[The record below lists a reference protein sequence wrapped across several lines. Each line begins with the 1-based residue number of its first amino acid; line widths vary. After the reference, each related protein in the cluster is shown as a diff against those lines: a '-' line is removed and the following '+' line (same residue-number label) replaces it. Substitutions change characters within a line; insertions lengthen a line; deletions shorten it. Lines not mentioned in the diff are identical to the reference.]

1 MGWCRQ
7 ATSHYLNQCCIW
19 FHSAVASI
27 YTVSATGINPNN
39 MIKFYDAI
47 YMASSWSMSERDVL
61 YWNPQNCVTCRMPMQ
76 TSQQNQL
83 RFGTSSTAGSTAD
96 WLLTW
101 HTHRPDIKNGFFL
114 YWLFI
119 WKFCTKDVHNVLCKI
134 NLKQIGPW
142 RKSYGEIL
150 RSECGISVLVKWVSG
165 SVVALVSW
173 F

>member
-1 MGWCRQ
+1 MAWCRQ
-7 ATSHYLNQCCIW
+7 ATSHYLSQCCIW

-27 YTVSATGINPNN
+27 CNVNATGINPNN

-83 RFGTSSTAGSTAD
+83 RFRTSSTAGSTAD

-101 HTHRPDIKNGFFL
+101 HTHRPDIKNGFFSIL
-114 YWLFI
+114 
-119 WKFCTKDVHNVLCKI
+119 TVHL
-134 NLKQIGPW
+134 
-142 RKSYGEIL
+142 EIL
-150 RSECGISVLVKWVSG
+150 HKGRPQCSLQNKFQTNWAMAKKLWRNSAERMWYFSSG
-165 SVVALVSW
+165 
-173 F
+173 